1 MDNSETRRDLHRP
14 RDQRVSAG
22 RIL

>member
-14 RDQRVSAG
+14 RDQRVPAG